1 MPERLR
7 KHCVWLQSSSPSVCL
22 VPDPYQRFG
31 KSKKE
36 WGISQKPMALN
47 LEGLGA
53 YPKKESILDTNMS
66 YNVGPPSYK
75 LLYPIKYI
83 VTRVS

>member
-22 VPDPYQRFG
+22 VSDPYQRFG

-47 LEGLGA
+47 LEGLGV

-66 YNVGPPSYK
+66 YNVGPP
-75 LLYPIKYI
+75 
-83 VTRVS
+83 VTSCFAPLSI